1 MFRSS
6 IAKMRLQL
14 AAVNQ
19 FLILLLSLIIMGT
32 IGVNGKISYSGQDS
46 VCILYTT
53 VDNKVPIYNN
63 GYCLFPV
70 VGAALTFIASCI
82 LLGYFIML
90 LRRDEI
96 FAPHYL
102 SLSYAVTSVIMTL
115 FAFAICGEIG
125 IGLKQGCTSLVKG
138 WTLDQCRDIKNF
150 ESLYTAQVC
159 AGIMGGAWMAAVL
172 LEYFQFKA
180 RPTNAVQPSFP
191 HTDKSSPV

>member
-32 IGVNGKISYSGQDS
+32 VGVNGKISYSGQDS

-53 VDNKVPIYNN
+53 VDSKVPIYNN

-70 VGAALTFIASCI
+70 VGAAITFIASCVC
-82 LLGYFIML
+82 LGYFIML

-96 FAPHYL
+96 FAPQYI
-102 SLSYAVTSVIMTL
+102 SLPYAVSSIIMTL

-159 AGIMGGAWMAAVL
+159 AGIMGGAWMTAVL
-172 LEYFQFKA
+172 LEYFQFRA
-180 RPTNAVQPSFP
+180 RPTNAVQPSLP